1 MDHSMLES
9 IPLFARLTTEER
21 MTIARHAREMRCVAG
36 TELVTDGEFSYEL
49 FAIESG
55 AAEVVHEGELL
66 AELGPGEIFG
76 EMGVLP
82 HGGLTWGRRIAS
94 VVVTEQMTVIV
105 ISGHDLRELLEEIPA
120 LGEAV
125 LVTVAERDAMNGLR
139 HS

>member
-1 MDHSMLES
+1 MHHTTLES
-9 IPLFARLTTEER
+9 IPLFARLSEEDR
-21 MTIARHAREMRCVAG
+21 IAVARNAREMHCAAG

-49 FAIESG
+49 FAIETG
-55 AAEVVHEGELL
+55 AAEVVHEGALL

-82 HGGLTWGRRIAS
+82 HGGLKWGRRIAS

-105 ISGHDLRELLEEIPA
+105 ISGHDLRELLEEIPT

-125 LVTVAERDAMNGLR
+125 LATVAERDAMNSLR